1 MIIGV
6 PREIKDNENRVA
18 ITASGVK
25 AFCDNG
31 HQVLIGKDAGL
42 GSGISDEEYI
52 KEGAEI
58 IPEPEELYNRAEMI
72 MKVKEPL
79 TEEYSYYREGQI
91 LFAYLHLAAEETL
104 TRFLMDKG
112 VIAIAYETIQLED
125 GSLPLLIPMSEVAGR
140 LAIQAGANFLG
151 KPYGGK
157 GILLGG
163 VPGVKP
169 ARVVI
174 IGGGTVG
181 INAAR
186 MALGLGADVTVLD
199 ISISNLKYIDDIFS
213 GRVKTVISSNYHIR
227 EEVSRADLVIGA
239 VLIPGA
245 RTPHLVTEEMV
256 REMQE
261 GSVIIDVAIDQG
273 GCIETAHP
281 TTHTN
286 PIFIKHGVV
295 HYSVANMPGAVARTS
310 TFALTNAT
318 LPYGLEIADKGY
330 QRALRDNQALAFG
343 LNIIEGKVV
352 YRGVAE
358 AFNLVQYPLE
368 KALASFK

>member
-31 HQVLIGKDAGL
+31 HQVLIGKNAGL
-42 GSGISDEEYI
+42 GSGISDQEYI

-58 IPEPEELYNRAEMI
+58 IPDREELYNRAEMI
-72 MKVKEPL
+72 IKVKEPL
-79 TEEYSYYREGQI
+79 TEEYAYFREEQI

-112 VIAIAYETIQLED
+112 VIAIAYETIQLEN

-140 LAIQAGANFLG
+140 LAVQAGANFLG

-157 GILLGG
+157 GILMGG

-181 INAAR
+181 INAAS
-186 MALGLGADVTVLD
+186 MAIGLGADVTVLD
-199 ISISNLKYIDDIFS
+199 INISNLRYIDDIFS
-213 GRVKTVISSNYHIR
+213 GRVKTVISSYYHIR

-256 REMQE
+256 CEMQE

-281 TTHTN
+281 TTHTD

-330 QRALRDNQALAFG
+330 KRALRDNQALAFG

-368 KALASFK
+368 KVLASFE